1 MGMNCPGCTLE
12 MDVQRFPANYG
23 GEVEIDVC
31 GHCNGIWFDGRESLQ
46 MSPGAT
52 LNLFRILYARN
63 ETARAQLIAKKSC
76 PRCAGALSETHDM
89 QRGTRFTYFRCA
101 QHGRYITFF
110 QFLREKNL
118 VRAPTPKELAQL
130 KDQVKT
136 VKCSNCGAPIELALG
151 TQCSHCAAPVSI
163 LSEENIRQTLTQLQ
177 QREEKRTTV
186 APDAA
191 ARIVQAQLEA
201 QRAYRE
207 IDAQSLGSSF
217 GSSVLS
223 SGDGTDLI
231 AFGASVLVKTIF
243 NLF

>member
-1 MGMNCPGCTLE
+1 MNCPGCTLE
-12 MDVQRFPANYG
+12 MEAQRFPANYG

-52 LNLFRILYARN
+52 LNLFKVLYARN
-63 ETARAQLIAKKSC
+63 EAAKSQLVPKKSC
-76 PRCAGALSETHDM
+76 PRCAAGLVETHDM

-118 VRAPTPKELAQL
+118 VRAPTPKELVQL
-130 KDQVKT
+130 KEQVKT
-136 VKCSNCGAPIELALG
+136 VKCSNCGGPIELALG
-151 TQCSHCAAPVSI
+151 TQCPHCAAPVSI
-163 LSEENIRQTLTQLQ
+163 LSEDNIKQTLTQLQ

-201 QRAYRE
+201 ERAYRQV
-207 IDAQSLGSSF
+207 DPTSF
-217 GSSVLS
+217 GSSVS
-223 SGDGTDLI
+223 FGWGRHTDGTDLV
-231 AFGASVLVKTIF
+231 AMGASFLLRA
-243 NLF
+243 LFT